1 MIELIVS
8 MLLTLIILGIAVAAF
23 SGVIGSR
30 NRQSSRTDALTST
43 QAALNIMTREVG
55 NAGYGLMTNGLVLE
69 DCTDKKLHFLTNT
82 NNRDATTSGPGENVT
97 FYYDSDSQSVVRYD
111 LATGTSGVINRVSD
125 VDFVYYNYVVDVLTG
140 NVTVTAGPASRDTA
154 RVNIKLKVL
163 LPEVQGQPTNRIE
176 TVMSDVTLRSS
187 PYMLGQY

>member
-1 MIELIVS
+1 MS
-8 MLLTLIILGIAVAAF
+8 
-23 SGVIGSR
+23 
-30 NRQSSRTDALTST
+30 
-43 QAALNIMTREVG
+43 REVG

-82 NNRDATTSGPGENVT
+82 NNHDATTSGPGENVT

-125 VDFVYYNYVVDVLTG
+125 VDFVYYNYVVNVLTG
-140 NVTVTAGPASRDTA
+140 NVTVTAGSASRDTA
-154 RVNIKLKVL
+154 RVNITLKVM
-163 LPEVQGQPTNRIE
+163 LPNVQGQPTNRIE